1 MAASESAAIVRAK
14 ALLENLRRSPM
25 TRGNKLTEPRR
36 ILRGAIASAIQ
47 RERVPERLAARI
59 SLQLVV
65 KFEPRDL
72 GSVSTWRG
80 IGQLLREEIDRLQN
94 NLRLV
99 ERQLVVAL
107 PKLSAKR
114 IEDFLAE
121 LKASDASVARTILN
135 AALDAADPLT
145 TGRRY
150 LAQFHAVVSQFQRLD
165 RGVARTFANGTFM
178 AHAPRAKAMAHFER
192 FAELMMRFRHDV
204 SFVRTVARAAFRA
217 PDPTKAAEGFIAD
230 YDAIVAELTSGGA
243 KRSVARSLAGIASVG
258 AEPRS
263 TARKLLENF
272 ESVLR
277 LAKRTHPS
285 VARSVAL
292 SACRAADPLSTARLY
307 MQNYDAIVK
316 SVSRTDA
323 RRAHKVAAQAFRSNN
338 PMRWAKRYLAEL
350 QATA

>member
-1 MAASESAAIVRAK
+1 M
-14 ALLENLRRSPM
+14 LLENLRRSPM

-36 ILRGAIASAIQ
+36 ILREAITSAIQ
-47 RERVPERLAARI
+47 REVVPERLAARI
-59 SLQLVV
+59 SRQLVI

-72 GSVSTWRG
+72 GGVSTWRG

-94 NLRLV
+94 NLHLV

-107 PKLSAKR
+107 PKLSAKQ
-114 IEDFLAE
+114 IEDFFAE
-121 LKASDASVARTILN
+121 LKASDASIARTILN
-135 AALDAADPLT
+135 AALDAADPFT

-150 LAQFHAVVSQFQRLD
+150 LAEFHAVVKQLQRVD
-165 RGVARTFANGTFM
+165 HGIARTFANATFM

-192 FAELMMRFRHDV
+192 FAKLMMRFRNDV
-204 SFVRTVARAAFRA
+204 AFVRTVARAAFRA
-217 PDPTKAAEGFIAD
+217 PDPIKAAEGFIAN
-230 YDAIVAELTSGGA
+230 YDAVVTELTSHQGA
-243 KRSVARSLAGIASVG
+243 EPTVARSLASIASVG
-258 AEPRS
+258 AEPLA

-292 SACRAADPLSTARLY
+292 SACRAADPLMTARLY

-323 RRAHKVAAQAFRSNN
+323 RRAHRVAAQAFRSNN

-350 QATA
+350 QQTG